1 MDPLSITASAI
12 AIAGATAQTLEALNS
27 IHGASSELH
36 ALMNE
41 VSELRI
47 VLPEVERVILERRT
61 HQQLPQGT
69 VDKICKLLE
78 GAKNN
83 LHSLDNMI
91 KDRLTSSYSPSG
103 EAKVARLSWLRQK
116 SKVRR
121 IQQELR
127 GNRNSL
133 ADLWR
138 AAHL

>member
-1 MDPLSITASAI
+1 MDPLSIIVSTI
-12 AIAGATAQTLEALNS
+12 AIVGATAQTLETLRS
-27 IHGASSELH
+27 IYGASSELH

-47 VLPEVERVILERRT
+47 VLPEVERVIVERRT

-83 LHSLDNMI
+83 LHSLNNII
-91 KDRLTSSYSPSG
+91 KDRLIHSCSPSG
-103 EAKVARLSWLRQK
+103 EAKVARLAWVRQK
-116 SKVRR
+116 SKVR
-121 IQQELR
+121 
-127 GNRNSL
+127 GTRNSL
-133 ADLWR
+133 SDLWR

>member
-1 MDPLSITASAI
+1 MDPLSIIASTI
-12 AIAGATAQTLEALNS
+12 AIACATAQTLETLKS
-27 IHGASSELH
+27 IYGANSELH

-41 VSELRI
+41 VSELQI

-78 GAKNN
+78 GAKDS
-83 LHSLDNMI
+83 LHSLDNII
-91 KDRLTSSYSPSG
+91 KDRLIHSYSPSG
-103 EAKVARLSWLRQK
+103 EAKVARLAWLRQK

-127 GNRNSL
+127 GTRSNLS
-133 ADLWR
+133 DLWR